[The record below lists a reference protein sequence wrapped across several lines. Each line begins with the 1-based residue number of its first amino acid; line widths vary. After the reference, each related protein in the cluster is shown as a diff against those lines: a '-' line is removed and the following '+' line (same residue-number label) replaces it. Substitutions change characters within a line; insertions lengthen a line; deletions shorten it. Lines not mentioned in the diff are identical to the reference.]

1 MKLYDRLKLTEDFL
15 MTNGIMLKKGYIG
28 TCKNIDHDSQEYT
41 LQIAIPIDNRY
52 SWTPYIPTTVAL
64 SDLILD
70 NITQEELDTYL
81 KTYGYEYITSRIF
94 HVNNIW
100 SIKSGYDSDNKELYR
115 SGIIMQY
122 NVALNENDDTI
133 LFKFF
138 DDESTQIYKK
148 RYLDKFGSYSIID

>member
-28 TCKNIDHDSQEYT
+28 TCKNIDYDNQEYT
-41 LQIAIPIDNRY
+41 LQIAIPINKRY

-70 NITQEELDTYL
+70 NITQEELDEYL
-81 KTYGYEYITSRIF
+81 HNYGYEYITSRIF

>member
-1 MKLYDRLKLTEDFL
+1 MRLYDRLKLTEDFL

-28 TCKNIDHDSQEYT
+28 TCKNIDHDNQEYT
-41 LQIAIPIDNRY
+41 LQIAIPIDKQY
-52 SWTPYIPTTVAL
+52 SCTPYISTMVAL

-70 NITQEELDTYL
+70 TITQEELDEYL
-81 KTYGYEYITSRIF
+81 NTYGYEYITSRIF
-94 HVNNIW
+94 HINNIW
-100 SIKSGYDSDNKELYR
+100 SIKSGYDNDNKIIYR
-115 SGIIMQY
+115 SGMIMQY

>member
-1 MKLYDRLKLTEDFL
+1 MKLYDRLKLTENFL

-94 HVNNIW
+94 HINNIW
-100 SIKSGYDSDNKELYR
+100 SIKSGYDSNNKELYR